1 MAKVSVIIPVY
12 NTAKYMDQCIESVL
26 AQTMTDIEIMLV
38 DDGSTDGISGKKCD
52 EFAARDS
59 RVKVIHKENGGL
71 QSAWIAGTVEAT
83 SNYVSFVDSD
93 DWIDADMMEKLYAL
107 TIASQMEA
115 KKATGEDTDTEAGY
129 DTPYLNSEIVAGN
142 YIVEKA
148 GERRKETQ
156 GLEPGV
162 YTGTDLDK
170 VRRRLLGE
178 EVRPVTMSRCM
189 KLISR
194 KLVLENIKY
203 CDPTIFMSEDVNITL
218 PCLCDVKRLAIAKDS
233 YFYHYRLVGSSMAH
247 SYKPNFLKDLE
258 LSNKTFREIL
268 KDKGIENADQ
278 QMDREFVMIL
288 LLVMK
293 NELRCPDKDTAARVK
308 KIFLREDI
316 RSKVTG
322 TDVTIS
328 GLANRLLYF
337 TMKHPAAP
345 VVGCMKMI
353 LGAYDKKTN

>member
-1 MAKVSVIIPVY
+1 MAKISVIIPVY
-12 NTAKYMDQCIESVL
+12 NTAQYMDQCIESVL

-38 DDGSTDGISGKKCD
+38 DDGSTDGVSGKKCD
-52 EFAARDS
+52 EFAAKDS

-83 SNYVSFVDSD
+83 SNYVSYVDSD
-93 DWIDADMMEKLYAL
+93 DWIDADMMEGLYAL
-107 TIASQMEA
+107 TSVAQE
-115 KKATGEDTDTEAGY
+115 EAGQAGEASARDIGY
-129 DTPYLNSEIVAGN
+129 KNPFIDCEIVAGN
-142 YIVEKA
+142 YIVEKT

-156 GLEPGV
+156 ALQPGV
-162 YTGTDLDK
+162 YTGAELDK
-170 VRRRLLGE
+170 IRRRLLGE

-258 LSNKTFREIL
+258 LSNKTFRGIL
-268 KDKGIENADQ
+268 EDKGIENADQ

-308 KIFLREDI
+308 GIFLREDI
-316 RSKVTG
+316 RSKVAG

>member
-1 MAKVSVIIPVY
+1 MAKISVIIPVY
-12 NTAKYMDQCIESVL
+12 NTAQYMDQCIESVL

-38 DDGSTDGISGKKCD
+38 DDGSTDGVSGKKCD
-52 EFAARDS
+52 EFAAKDS

-83 SNYVSFVDSD
+83 SNYVSYVDSD
-93 DWIDADMMEKLYAL
+93 DWIDADMMEGLYAL
-107 TIASQMEA
+107 TSVAQE
-115 KKATGEDTDTEAGY
+115 EAGQAGEASARDIGY
-129 DTPYLNSEIVAGN
+129 KNPFIDCEIVAGN
-142 YIVEKA
+142 YIVEKT

-156 GLEPGV
+156 ALQPGV
-162 YTGTDLDK
+162 YTGAELDK
-170 VRRRLLGE
+170 IRRRLLGE

-258 LSNKTFREIL
+258 LSNKTFRGIL
-268 KDKGIENADQ
+268 
-278 QMDREFVMIL
+278 
-288 LLVMK
+288 
-293 NELRCPDKDTAARVK
+293 
-308 KIFLREDI
+308 ED
-316 RSKVTG
+316 
-322 TDVTIS
+322 
-328 GLANRLLYF
+328 
-337 TMKHPAAP
+337 
-345 VVGCMKMI
+345 
-353 LGAYDKKTN
+353 

>member
-12 NTAKYMDQCIESVL
+12 NTAEYMDQCIESVL
-26 AQTMTDIEIMLV
+26 AQTLTDIEIMLV

-52 EFAARDS
+52 EYAARDS

-83 SNYVSFVDSD
+83 SAHVSYVDSD
-93 DWIDADMMEKLYAL
+93 DWIDADMMEGLYAL
-107 TIASQMEA
+107 TSAALEEA
-115 KKATGEDTDTEAGY
+115 KQVSEGLASDVVY
-129 DTPYLNSEIVAGN
+129 QNPYIDSEIVAGN
-142 YIVEKA
+142 YIVEKT

-156 GLEPGV
+156 SLEPGV
-162 YTGTDLDK
+162 YTGDELDK
-170 VRRRLLGE
+170 IRRRLLGE

-268 KDKGIENADQ
+268 KDKGIENADV
-278 QMDREFVMIL
+278 QMDKEFVMIL

-293 NELRCPDKDTAARVK
+293 NELRCPEKDTVERVK
-308 KIFLREDI
+308 KIFLRPDI
-316 RSKVTG
+316 RSKIAG

>member
-12 NTAKYMDQCIESVL
+12 NTAEYMDQCIDSVL

-52 EFAARDS
+52 EYAGRDS
-59 RVKVIHKENGGL
+59 RVRVIHKENGGL
-71 QSAWIAGTVEAT
+71 QSAWIAGTAEAT
-83 SNYVSFVDSD
+83 SDYVSYVDSD
-93 DWIDADMMEKLYAL
+93 DWIDADMMEGLYGL
-107 TIASQMEA
+107 TDRAFV
-115 KKATGEDTDTEAGY
+115 
-129 DTPYLNSEIVAGN
+129 NCEIIAGN
-142 YIVEKA
+142 YIVEKT

-156 GLEPGV
+156 ALEPGV
-162 YTGTDLDK
+162 YTGEELDK
-170 VRRRLLGE
+170 IRRRLLGE

-218 PCLCDVKRLAIAKDS
+218 PCLCDVKRLAIAEGS
-233 YFYHYRLVGSSMAH
+233 YYYHYRLVGSSMAH

-268 KDKGIENADQ
+268 KDKGIENADD

-293 NELRCPDKDTAARVK
+293 NELRCPDKDTAKRVK
-308 KIFLREDI
+308 EIFLREDI
-316 RSKVTG
+316 RSKVAG
-322 TDVTIS
+322 TEVTIS

-345 VVGCMKMI
+345 IIGCMKMI

>member
-1 MAKVSVIIPVY
+1 MAKISVIIPVY

-83 SNYVSFVDSD
+83 SDYVSYVDSD
-93 DWIDADMMEKLYAL
+93 DWIDADMMEGLYGL
-107 TIASQMEA
+107 TSVAQE
-115 KKATGEDTDTEAGY
+115 EAGQAGEASGWEIGY
-129 DTPYLNSEIVAGN
+129 KNPFIDSEIVAGN
-142 YIVEKA
+142 YIVEKT

-156 GLEPGV
+156 ALQPGV
-162 YTGTDLDK
+162 YTGAELDK
-170 VRRRLLGE
+170 IRRRLLGE

-203 CDPTIFMSEDVNITL
+203 CDPTIFMSE
-218 PCLCDVKRLAIAKDS
+218 VKRLAIAKDS